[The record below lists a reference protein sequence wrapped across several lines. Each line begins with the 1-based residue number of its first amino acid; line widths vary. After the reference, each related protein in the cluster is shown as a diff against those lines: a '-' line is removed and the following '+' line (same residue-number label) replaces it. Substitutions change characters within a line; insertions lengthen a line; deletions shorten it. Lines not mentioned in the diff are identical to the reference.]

1 MATEQSP
8 PPSTGS
14 GQAFLD
20 RRDPER
26 GTGVRVSSSLE
37 RHLQSI
43 IVSLIAGGVIW
54 VGTSVTEL
62 SVVSERSVTKLDG
75 METAFTA
82 LERRLTTLQDRLAAS
97 YQASDARRDLEA
109 RDQAI
114 IRLEERIRSLERAL
128 STLETRVQPGQAP
141 RQEAPAPPV
150 LPPATGSGQAA
161 PGTATDGGQP

>member
-1 MATEQSP
+1 M
-8 PPSTGS
+8 
-14 GQAFLD
+14 FD

-26 GTGVRVSSSLE
+26 GQGVRVPSSLE
-37 RHLQSI
+37 RHLQSLV
-43 IVSLIAGGVIW
+43 VSLIAAGMLW

-62 SVVSERSVTKLDG
+62 GKLGERSAVQLAG

-82 LERRLTTLQDRLAAS
+82 LDHRLTTLQDRLAAS
-97 YQASDARRDLEA
+97 YLASDARRDFEG

-128 STLETRVQPGQAP
+128 SSLEGRIESGRPP

-150 LPPATGSGQAA
+150 LSPSTGSGPGAA
-161 PGTATDGGQP
+161 MEGAGP